1 MKKLSLV
8 ILGTALISSLLTVVA
23 ARFLFPPAPATE
35 PPPTRSQPPGT
46 TQQTTSPFSLK
57 PANTAPRTT
66 MNAGPDFSGLVE
78 TLKPAI
84 VHISASAG
92 ERVSRRLPG
101 YPGGQDDGS
110 SLGTGIIIRAD
121 GLIVT
126 NYHVIQGASR
136 IQVKLSDSKQ
146 YPAFLKGR
154 DAQTDLALIQIRAQN
169 LPVAPLGD
177 SDAIPVGAW
186 VVAVGNPFGLEHT
199 TTAGIVSAKNRKEIA
214 PGANNNYWSLLQTD
228 AAINP
233 GNSGGPLINMNG
245 EVIGINTLVDTRG
258 PGIGYAI
265 PSNIVKEIIPHLE
278 KYGSVAR
285 SYLGVHVQS
294 ITPELAQQYKYP
306 HPKGAIVVKLAPDGP
321 AAKAGLREG
330 DIITEFNGKPIED
343 DNDIAW
349 GASIAG
355 IGKSIEMKVFR
366 DHKFRTFSVTMA
378 SHPGNTGEL
387 RPPNPA
393 VAAAPFGIQVQN
405 VSVGIGAN
413 TKVMVVSVDPD
424 SIGDRH
430 GIRQGDII
438 LNVGKSPVR
447 NTQEYTL
454 ALQRYAMGQNVML
467 LVDSPNATRWV
478 ILPMQ

>member
-1 MKKLSLV
+1 MKRLLPV
-8 ILGTALISSLLTVVA
+8 IAGSALLSSLLTA
-23 ARFLFPPAPATE
+23 AAFYFFIPRLPGAPTSEPSTQPTASVPGSNLFS
-35 PPPTRSQPPGT
+35 RPPGT
-46 TQQTTSPFSLK
+46 TP
-57 PANTAPRTT
+57 PAATRNF
-66 MNAGPDFSGLVE
+66 GPDFSVLVE
-78 TLKPAI
+78 KLKPSV
-84 VHISASAG
+84 VHISATSG

-101 YPGGQDDGS
+101 YPGTSEDG

-126 NYHVIQGASR
+126 NYHVIQGAAR
-136 IQVKLSDSKQ
+136 IQVKLSDGMQ

-199 TTAGIVSAKNRKEIA
+199 TTAGILSAKNRKEIT
-214 PGANNNYWSLLQTD
+214 PGANNYWSLLQTD

-233 GNSGGPLINMNG
+233 GNSGGPLINMQG

-306 HPKGAIVVKLAPDGP
+306 HPKGAIVVKLAADGP

-330 DIITEFNGKPIED
+330 DIITEFNGKAIED
-343 DNDIAW
+343 DNEIAW
-349 GASIAG
+349 EASIAG

-378 SHPGNTGEL
+378 SHPGNAGDRGATD
-387 RPPNPA
+387 P
-393 VAAAPFGIQVQN
+393 VASNAAFGIQVQN
-405 VSVGIGAN
+405 VSVGIGNN
-413 TKVMVVSVDPD
+413 TKVMVVSVQAD
-424 SIGDRH
+424 SVGERH

-447 NTQEYTL
+447 TILEYTN
-454 ALQRYAMGQNVML
+454 ALQRYAIGQNVML

>member
-1 MKKLSLV
+1 MKKLISM
-8 ILGTALISSLLTVVA
+8 IAGTALLSSVLTA
-23 ARFLFPPAPATE
+23 AAFYFFVPRTGPAAAPTTVPPG
-35 PPPTRSQPPGT
+35 PPRSQSEAIFQTQPGKK
-46 TQQTTSPFSLK
+46 TQQALK
-57 PANTAPRTT
+57 V
-66 MNAGPDFSGLVE
+66 AGPDFSVLVE
-78 TLKPAI
+78 TLKPAV
-84 VHISASAG
+84 VHISASSG
-92 ERVSRRLPG
+92 ERIARRLPG
-101 YPGGQDDGS
+101 YPGGGAEDG

-136 IQVKLSDSKQ
+136 IQVKLSDGKQ

-154 DAQTDLALIQIRAQN
+154 DAQTDLALIQIRAAN

-199 TTAGIVSAKNRKEIA
+199 TTAGILSAKNRKEIA
-214 PGANNNYWSLLQTD
+214 PGANNYWSLLQTD

-245 EVIGINTLVDTRG
+245 QVIGINTLVDTRG

-265 PSNIVKEIIPHLE
+265 PSNVVKEIIPHLE

-294 ITPELAQQYKYP
+294 ISPELAQQYKYP
-306 HPKGAIVVKLAPDGP
+306 HPKGAIVVKLAGDGP

-330 DIITEFNGKPIED
+330 DIIIEFNGKPIED

-349 GASIAG
+349 EASIAG
-355 IGKSIEMKVFR
+355 IGKSIELKVFR
-366 DHKFRTFSVTMA
+366 DHKFKTFSVTMA
-378 SHPGNTGEL
+378 SHPGNDGENK
-387 RPPNPA
+387 PAGAA
-393 VAAAPFGIQVQN
+393 VANAPFGIQVQN
-405 VSVGIGAN
+405 VSVGIGN
-413 TKVMVVSVDPD
+413 NSKVMVVSVETD
-424 SIGDRH
+424 SVGERH

-438 LNVGKSPVR
+438 LNVGKSPVHT
-447 NTQEYTL
+447 TQEYTQ
-454 ALQRYAMGQNVML
+454 ALQRYAIGQNVML